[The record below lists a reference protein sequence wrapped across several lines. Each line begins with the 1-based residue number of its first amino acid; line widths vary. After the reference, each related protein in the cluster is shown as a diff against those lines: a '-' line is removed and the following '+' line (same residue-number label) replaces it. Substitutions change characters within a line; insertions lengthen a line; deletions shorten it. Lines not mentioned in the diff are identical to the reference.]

1 LVLVHKVCTLA
12 ILKGTSVTPLLSD
25 EQMEAKSR
33 PTVIALCTLTL
44 RLMENWRSIIR
55 EVGLDPTDSD
65 TTMIVMAVVAIGAEK
80 FIRGELEPELHNLKA
95 SMPEGRLN
103 APNVSSIAAAT
114 GINRET
120 VRRKVLHLAKIGLLE
135 REEGGGLR
143 VPASFA
149 GRDELRYVIR
159 SQVDAIERTVNQLRS
174 IGGLRGSLTAGAQG
188 QAAES
193 SR

>member
-1 LVLVHKVCTLA
+1 MRQ
-12 ILKGTSVTPLLSD
+12 LLSD
-25 EQMEAKSR
+25 KQMEAKSR
-33 PTVIALCTLTL
+33 PTVIALCVLTL
-44 RLMENWRSIIR
+44 RLMENWRSVIR
-55 EVGLDPTDSD
+55 EVDLDPSDSD

-95 SMPEGRLN
+95 VMPAGRLN

-120 VRRKVLHLAKIGLLE
+120 VRRKVSHLIKAGLLE

-149 GRDELRYVIR
+149 VREELRSVIR
-159 SQVDAIERTVNQLRS
+159 AQVDALERTVNQLRV
-174 IGGLRGSLTAGAQG
+174 IGGLRGA
-188 QAAES
+188 
-193 SR
+193 